1 MTIEALLQK
10 QRRYFESGITRP
22 FAFRK
27 SALTRLH
34 DAIIKNRKQIEEALW
49 QDLGKAGVESYMTEI
64 GIVLDEIRVTCR
76 NLKRWMTCQKAP
88 VSMAQFPAK
97 NRVLAEP
104 YGVVLLMA
112 PWNYPF
118 QLCLMPL
125 IGALA
130 AGNCCVIKPSA
141 YAPAVSN
148 LVASLLGD
156 CFPEGYV
163 AVVQGGREE
172 NQTLLEQRFDYI
184 FFTGGTEVGKV
195 VLEKAARYVTPV
207 TLELGGKS
215 PCIVDRTA
223 DIKRAAKRIVF
234 GKFLNCG
241 QTCVAPDYVL
251 VQEDR
256 MGELLDGMARYIH
269 KFFGPCPLDREE
281 YPRIINEK
289 HYDRLCGLMRE
300 GKTAIGGQRRR
311 ETLQIAPT
319 VITHVNGNSPIMREE
334 IFGPLLPVIPYHSLE
349 SAIRFIKRREKPLA
363 LYLFTESDSAKK
375 RVLSQI
381 SFGGGCINDTILHL
395 ATSHMG
401 FGGVGMSGMGAYH
414 GKKSFDTFTHYKGV
428 MEKSR
433 HLDVP
438 LRYHPYTAWK
448 RWMLQLFLR

>member
-1 MTIEALLQK
+1 MTIETLMKK

-22 FAFRK
+22 LEFRK
-27 SALTRLH
+27 CALTRLR
-34 DAIIKNRKQIEEALW
+34 DAIVKNKKKIEEALW
-49 QDLGKAGVESYMTEI
+49 QDLGKVDVESYMTEI
-64 GIVLDEIRVTCR
+64 GIVLDEIRVTSR
-76 NLKRWMTCQKAP
+76 NLKSWMTCQKVPA
-88 VSMAQFPAK
+88 SIAQFPAK

-104 YGVVLLMA
+104 YGVVLIMA

-130 AGNCCVIKPSA
+130 AGNCCIIKPSA
-141 YAPAVSN
+141 YAPAISN
-148 LVASLLGD
+148 LMAALLGD

-163 AVVQGGREE
+163 SVVQGGREE

-195 VLEKAARYVTPV
+195 VLKKAARYVTPV

-223 DIKRAAKRIVF
+223 DIKKAAKRIVF

-241 QTCVAPDYVL
+241 QTCVAPDYIL

-256 MGELLDGMARYIH
+256 MEELLAWMEQYIR
-269 KFFGPCPLDREE
+269 KFFGKHPLERKE
-281 YPRIINEK
+281 YPHIINEK
-289 HYDRLCGLMRE
+289 HYNRLCELMRDGE
-300 GKTAIGGQRRR
+300 IIIGGQCRR

-319 VITHVNGNSPIMREE
+319 VMICLYGNSPIMREE
-334 IFGPLLPVIPYHSLE
+334 IFGPLLPVIPYDSLGE
-349 SAIRFIKRREKPLA
+349 AIHFVRRREKPLA
-363 LYLFTESDSAKK
+363 LYLFTESDSVKK

-433 HLDVP
+433 HLDFP
-438 LRYHPYTAWK
+438 LRYHPYSAWK

>member
-1 MTIEALLQK
+1 MTIEALLQR
-10 QRRYFESGITRP
+10 QRRHFESGITRP
-22 FAFRK
+22 LEFRK
-27 SALTRLH
+27 CELMRLRA
-34 DAIIKNRKQIEEALW
+34 AIVKNKRKIEEALW
-49 QDLGKAGVESYMTEI
+49 QDLGKAGAESYMTEI
-64 GIVLDEIRVTCR
+64 GIVLDEIRMVCR
-76 NLKRWMTCQKAP
+76 NLKSWMACQKAP
-88 VSMAQFPAK
+88 LSLAQFPAK

-104 YGVVLLMA
+104 YGVVLIMA

-125 IGALA
+125 VGALA

-148 LVASLLGD
+148 LLATLLGD
-156 CFPEGYV
+156 CFPEEYV

-223 DIKRAAKRIVF
+223 DVKRAAKRIVF

-256 MGELLDGMARYIH
+256 MGELLDWMERYIRN
-269 KFFGPCPLDREE
+269 FFGKRPLDMGE
-281 YPRIINEK
+281 YPRIVNEK
-289 HYDRLCGLMRE
+289 HYNRLRGLMRE
-300 GKTAIGGQRRR
+300 GKIAIGGQCRRS
-311 ETLQIAPT
+311 TLQIAPT

-334 IFGPLLPVIPYHSLE
+334 IFGPLLPVIPYRSLG
-349 SAIRFIKRREKPLA
+349 SAIRFVRRREKPLA
-363 LYLFTESDSAKK
+363 LYLFTESDSVKR

-433 HLDVP
+433 HLDLP